1 MFKRVRWMGA
11 GAALGAGAVV
21 WAQARLRRY
30 SPASLAG
37 EAVVRARSAIEEG
50 RAAMRDREA
59 ELRRSHLRPQ
69 RRHPRR
75 SPHAK

>member
-1 MFKRVRWMGA
+1 MFKRIRWMGT

-21 WAQARLRRY
+21 WLQSRLRRY
-30 SPASLAG
+30 SPAGLAG

-59 ELRRSHLRPQ
+59 ELRRAHLRPQ
-69 RRHPRR
+69 QRPRRR
-75 SPHAK
+75 SPHRR

>member
-11 GAALGAGAVV
+11 GAALGAGTVV
-21 WAQARLRRY
+21 WLQARLRRY
-30 SPASLAG
+30 SPAGLAG
-37 EAVVRARSAIEEG
+37 EAVERARSAIEEG

-59 ELRRSHLRPQ
+59 ELRRTHLRPQ
-69 RRHPRR
+69 RRHQRR